1 MNENGERPQPF
12 SGMRAAFAASRTMMN
27 ASRFQ
32 GDPSQ
37 FSQIG
42 DTGID
47 ELRQYRAE
55 AAQIDMAR
63 SKVSKS
69 AWGWTSKDDEKSM
82 RDAAKKAIE
91 KVRNRGKKNDD

>member
-1 MNENGERPQPF
+1 MAMGENGERPQP
-12 SGMRAAFAASRTMMN
+12 SPGMRAAFALSRTTMN

-32 GDPSQ
+32 GDPGQ

-55 AAQIDMAR
+55 AAQVDTAR
-63 SKVSKS
+63 AAVSKNRANGS
-69 AWGWTSKDDEKSM
+69 FSWASKNEKKSM
-82 RDAAKKAIE
+82 RAAF
-91 KVRNRGKKNDD
+91 